1 MNNSIFA
8 GRSIELAA
16 LLLIILLAG
25 LPFIF
30 NGYGL
35 DADAW
40 RIVQSG
46 YALSAGEGY
55 QPSRFPG
62 YPLPEFISG
71 AVWLLKLPYTIPWI
85 FNFLTLLLS
94 VTAVYYF
101 LLISAEF
108 INKNKLFVYLSTLA
122 FAFTPVFYI
131 NSTGIMEYNWALAFA
146 LGSSYYLISKRLRL
160 SALFLALAAGCRIT
174 SALFII
180 PSVYFLISSEDTT
193 PRRKIYEYILIFSA
207 ACLVLFSPLWLK
219 YGFSFLTFDR
229 PPGEYS
235 ILKIAGRFTLR
246 TWGFLGS
253 LGIAFAIIK
262 FLTTEK
268 QEIRNFFTGNKFVV
282 YSFLSIIIYLLLFF
296 QLPLDAG
303 YLMPLVP
310 FVILLLY
317 RMLSKKILIIL
328 SVLLIASPFILNIE
342 EHDYSAAGPVFI
354 NSEKR
359 ISEEQYLDS
368 VISKTESFD
377 QPTIIICEAFLHKL
391 QVTMV
396 LKKISLPGNVDLV
409 YTLPED
415 SLKTLLNRGSP
426 RIFYL
431 RNIRDVTRKLYGYD
445 LKKYGAEELIERK

>member
-1 MNNSIFA
+1 MNNSISA
-8 GRSIELAA
+8 GKGFEIAV
-16 LLLIILLAG
+16 LLLIVLLSG

-46 YALSAGEGY
+46 YALSTGEGY

-71 AVWLLKLPYTIPWI
+71 AIWSLKLPHTVPWI
-85 FNFLTLLLS
+85 FNFITLLMS
-94 VTAVYYF
+94 VMAVYYF
-101 LLISAEF
+101 LLISAGF

-131 NSTGIMEYNWALAFA
+131 NSTGIMEYNWALAFVM
-146 LGSSYYLISKRLRL
+146 GSSYYLISKRLRL

-180 PSVYFLISSEDTT
+180 PSVYFLLSNDNISS
-193 PRRKIYEYILIFSA
+193 RRKIFEYFLIFSA
-207 ACLVLFSPLWLK
+207 AGLVLFSPLWLK

-235 ILKIAGRFTLR
+235 IIKIAGRFTLR
-246 TWGFLGS
+246 TWGLAGS
-253 LGIAFAIIK
+253 LGILFALIK

-268 QEIRNFFTGNKFVV
+268 QIIRNFFTGNKFVV
-282 YSFLSIIIYLLLFF
+282 YSFLSIIIFLLLFF

-328 SVLLIASPFILNIE
+328 SVLFIASPFILNVE

-359 ISEEQYLDS
+359 MSEEQYMDS
-368 VISKTESFD
+368 VINKTESFD
-377 QPTIIICEAFLHKL
+377 QPSIVICEAFLHKL

-396 LKKISLPGNVDLV
+396 LKKVSLPSNIDLV

-415 SLKTLLNRGSP
+415 SLKTLMNIGNP

-431 RNIRDVTRKLYGYD
+431 RNIRDVTRNLYGYD
-445 LKKYGAEELIERK
+445 LKEYGAEELIGRK